1 MDTSILKMLDRAS
14 EKYAG
19 KVVYRDGE
27 ENITFGELKKRAQA
41 VGSWISLDRKSVV

>member
-19 KVVYRDGE
+19 KVVYCDGE
-27 ENITFGELKKRAQA
+27 ENITFDELKKQAQA
-41 VGSWISLDRKSVV
+41 VGSWIAKKLPQ

>member
-27 ENITFGELKKRAQA
+27 EELTQELPLKRTP
-41 VGSWISLDRKSVV
+41 RR